1 MNYLPLIGIAIIVI
15 GFAFKVNT
23 LAVVILAGIVT
34 GLVSGISIVE
44 VLALL
49 GEGFINNRLVT
60 LFVMTLTMIGIS
72 ETYGLKEQA
81 IRLINKMRG
90 LTVGRFLSL
99 YLLIR
104 EVSGFFS
111 LRLGGHPQFVRP
123 LVEPMA
129 QASAVARHG
138 ELSKKDEERI
148 KAQAAAMDNFGNFY
162 AQNTFLGAAGTLL
175 IAGTLESLGYEAP
188 QAGIAFASLTIAG
201 IAFILGVV
209 YNFWLD
215 KQLDRRYGK
224 VGEK

>member
-23 LAVVILAGIVT
+23 IAVVIFAGLVT
-34 GLVSGISIVE
+34 GLVSGISLAE

-72 ETYGLKEQA
+72 ESYGLKEQA

-104 EVSGFFS
+104 EVSGGFS

-129 QASAVARHG
+129 QASAVAQYG
-138 ELSKKDEERI
+138 NLSKQDEERI
-148 KAQAAAMDNFGNFY
+148 KAQAAAMDNMGNFY

-175 IAGTLESLGYEAP
+175 IAGTLESLGYDAP
-188 QAGIAFASLTIAG
+188 QGRIAFASLAVAG
-201 IAFILGVV
+201 ITFILGVL
-209 YNFWLD
+209 YNYWLD